1 MTYLNEHLRIGQGG
15 NFLLSIAFVAA
26 LFSAFSFFLYA
37 RTQGAQSLWLRR
49 AKILFFLHFIA
60 IAGVFFSL
68 FIIIYNHYF
77 EYAYAYQHSDLS
89 LDFKYILSCFWEGQE
104 GSFLLWIFWNAVL
117 GALFLKAKAM
127 PVYRAMPWVLLVQ
140 LALCLMISGIWI
152 GDMKI
157 GSNPFAL
164 LRHELEA
171 PVFSNPGYLSLIT
184 DGRGLNALLQNYW
197 MVIHPPVLFLGFSAT
212 LFPFAL
218 CMGALCCKSYQSW
231 TKWALP
237 WGVFAA
243 GVLGLGILLGAA
255 WAYESLTFGG
265 YWAWDPVENA
275 SLVPWLLLVA
285 AIHTNLIYKRTKR
298 YLNAT
303 ILLYILAFLL
313 TLYATYLTRS
323 GILGEGSVHSF
334 TDLGMGTWLLGFL
347 SVFVLLSAGMYGRRY
362 KGLKKMRRPG
372 PGEAHISSREF
383 YMFLGSVILLLS
395 GLIISM
401 KTSLPVWNKIFN
413 TRWAPPQDEEFSYNS
428 SQILVAFFLTLLS
441 AGAMFLKYIKTDIKK
456 QSRILGLLA
465 SIALVLLCGVYI
477 GIALHYLKKGIV
489 FYGLIALTLWAAL
502 FSIVAHIYWLI
513 QRRRQWLMWGPYV
526 AHLGFA
532 LMLAGILISASGKK
546 ILSWNTGG
554 FSPLQKTDIEK
565 PMENLTLI
573 KNKPAPMGDY
583 DVTYL
588 KDSSDGTKV
597 YYHILFQNRHAPES
611 SFILRPDVIK
621 NTKGM
626 EGVSPNPDAYH
637 YWHKDIFVYLT
648 YIQLHSDA
656 ATQEGLLNKYTMAIG
671 DTLRYGAGYVV
682 LDTVSTHLK
691 KEKNITRIKA
701 AEMALAARFK
711 IVDTVRKKY
720 YWAEPLIIVKEAAVA
735 YVRDTV
741 PESDLVFDFRKVQ
754 ENNTFEIG
762 LRDHKMALNFITLK
776 VYEFPFI
783 NLLWIG
789 IFLMTLGFG
798 LSLYARIRFL

>member
-1 MTYLNEHLRIGQGG
+1 MTYLNEHLWIGQGA
-15 NFLLSIAFVAA
+15 NLLLSLAFVAA
-26 LFSAFSFFLYA
+26 LFSAFSFFLYV
-37 RTQGAQSLWLRR
+37 RSEGASSFWLRR
-49 AKILFFLHFIA
+49 AKILFFLHLIA
-60 IAGVFFSL
+60 ITGVFFSL

-140 LALCLMISGIWI
+140 LALCLMISGIWMGSI
-152 GDMKI
+152 KI

-164 LRHELEA
+164 LRNELEA
-171 PVFSNPGYLSLIT
+171 PVFSNPDYLSLIT

-197 MVIHPPVLFLGFSAT
+197 MVIHPPVLFLGFSAA

-218 CMGALCCKSYQSW
+218 CMGALCFKSYRSW

-285 AIHTNLIYKRTKR
+285 AIHTNLIYKRTQR
-298 YLNAT
+298 HLNAT
-303 ILLYILAFLL
+303 ILFYILAFLL
-313 TLYATYLTRS
+313 VLYATYLTRS
-323 GILGEGSVHSF
+323 GVLGEGSVHSF
-334 TDLGMGTWLLGFL
+334 TDLGMGDWLLGFL
-347 SVFVLLSAGMYGRRY
+347 LVFVLLSAGMYGRRY
-362 KGLKKMRRPG
+362 KGLKKIRLPAHS
-372 PGEAHISSREF
+372 EAHISSREF

-395 GLIISM
+395 GLIIST
-401 KTSLPVWNKIFN
+401 KTSLPVFNKIFN
-413 TRWAPPQDEEFSYNS
+413 TRWAPPQDEAFSYNS
-428 SQILVAFFLTLLS
+428 SQILTAFFLTLLS
-441 AGAMFLKYIKTDIKK
+441 AWTMFLKYIKTDIKK
-456 QSRILGLLA
+456 QRRILGLSA
-465 SIALVLLCGVYI
+465 GVALILLCGVYV
-477 GIALHYLKKGIV
+477 GIAPHYFKKGIV
-489 FYGLIALTLWAAL
+489 FYGLIGLTLFVAL
-502 FSIVAHIYWLI
+502 FSVVAHIYWLI
-513 QRRRQWLMWGPYV
+513 QRRGHWLKWGPYL

-532 LMLAGILISASGKK
+532 LLLAGILISASGKK
-546 ILSWNTGG
+546 ILSWNTGN
-554 FSPLQKTDIEK
+554 FSPLQTAGIEK

-588 KDSSDGTKV
+588 KDSSDGIKV
-597 YYHILFQNRHAPES
+597 YYHILFQNKYYPES

-648 YIQLHSDA
+648 YIQLHSEA
-656 ATQEGLLNKYTMAIG
+656 TTQEGLLNKYAMAIG
-671 DTLRYGAGYVV
+671 DTLRYGSGYAI

-691 KEKNITRIKA
+691 KEKNKIRIKA
-701 AEMALAARFK
+701 AEMVLAARFK
-711 IVDTVRKKY
+711 VVDTVREKY
-720 YWAEPLIIVKEAAVA
+720 YWAEPLIIVRDTAVR
-735 YVRDTV
+735 YIRDTV
-741 PESDLVFDFRKVQ
+741 SDLVFDFRKVQ

-789 IFLMTLGFG
+789 TFLMTLGFG
-798 LSLYARIRFL
+798 LSFYARIRSL